1 LTKLCYQI
9 IRVSLQGTS
18 KAGYQNMLLT
28 SRYSL
33 FVLCFVLHG
42 ICNPGLANLFQL
54 CEQIDY
60 FKRFDWSASCLEFA
74 DYGCFCGP
82 GGWGEAA
89 DDVDACCMVHDHCYD
104 VAMKKFKYCY
114 PYVTYYHKKAG
125 KCLDVENTCN
135 RFSCE
140 CDRALAQCLV
150 SKRYHR
156 KLINYRYLGHCRK
169 NTAKNHTK

>member
-1 LTKLCYQI
+1 M
-9 IRVSLQGTS
+9 LQTIS
-18 KAGYQNMLLT
+18 SVHQLFSFLQNMLLT

-125 KCLDVENTCN
+125 KCRTYILFSARN
-135 RFSCE
+135 RIGFLY
-140 CDRALAQCLV
+140 DLV
-150 SKRYHR
+150 LRHSLLYK
-156 KLINYRYLGHCRK
+156 KLS
-169 NTAKNHTK
+169 AKLQYS